1 MPFYLPKS
9 LGKLVKLINLGVF
22 SLMVKITDKS
32 AENMDL
38 THVDDQK
45 VFLNKSGE
53 GLNEAGENTQGG
65 DSFKEL
71 YEESLKTYQEGEIV
85 RGEIVQI
92 DKEFVLV
99 DIGYKSEGQIR
110 IAEFIDLEG
119 QLTIK
124 VGDKVDVLLV
134 RKENKEGRIILSKE
148 KVARV
153 KIWDEVEEAYRK
165 RDTIR
170 GKIVSQV
177 KGGLFVDIGIPA
189 FLPGSQADLRP
200 IKDLGTLIGMEYD
213 FRVLKYE
220 KDQRNIVLSR
230 RAALE
235 AERKALREKTLGLLE
250 KDAILEGIVSNI
262 TGYGLFIDLGGIDGL
277 VHITDIAWRKVGHPS
292 EIYQIGDKVAVK
304 ILNFDRERKKISLGI
319 KQLTPDPWSMAQEK
333 YPVGARVK
341 GNIANLKEYG
351 AFVEVEKG
359 IEGLIHVS
367 EMSWTGNIKHPSQ
380 ILNVGNTVEAM
391 VLNLD
396 VSKRRISLSIKQLEP
411 NPWDTIAENYPLG
424 AIIEGKIKNIT
435 DFGIFIGIAEGIDGL
450 VHISDISWT
459 KKINHPSE
467 LYKKGDQAQAVIL
480 YIDKENERFSLGIK
494 QLTPDPW
501 DDIPEKYKSGTR
513 INGTVTSITDF
524 GVFVELEEGIEGL
537 IHISQLPKD
546 KQSKP
551 LKGFQ
556 IKDEIEAEVVNVS
569 QEDKRI
575 GLSIRKLEER
585 SGKNIQKSYVNNR
598 EQATSNLGEVLKEKI
613 MDLQPQASLDSQEPD
628 PHESAESESDTQDGS
643 ADSSSVKSQSE
654 ETNSI

>member
-1 MPFYLPKS
+1 
-9 LGKLVKLINLGVF
+9 
-22 SLMVKITDKS
+22 MVKKTDES

-38 THVDDQK
+38 THADGQK
-45 VFLNKSGE
+45 VFPNKSGE
-53 GLNEAGENTQGG
+53 GLNETGENIQGG

-71 YEESLKTYQEGEIV
+71 YEESLKTFQEGKVV

-124 VGDKVDVLLV
+124 VGDRVDVLLV
-134 RKENKEGRIILSKE
+134 RKEDKEGRVILSKE

-153 KIWDEVEEAYRK
+153 KVWDEVEEAYRK
-165 RDTIR
+165 RETIR
-170 GKIVSQV
+170 GKIIFQV
-177 KGGLFVDIGIPA
+177 KGGLSVDIGIPA

-200 IKDLGTLIGMEYD
+200 IRDLGTLVGMEYD

-220 KDQRNIVLSR
+220 RHERNIVLSR

-262 TGYGLFIDLGGIDGL
+262 TGYGLFIDLGGLDGL

-304 ILNFDRERKKISLGI
+304 ILSFDRERKKVSLGI

-333 YPVGARVK
+333 YPVGARVE
-341 GNIANLKEYG
+341 GHIVNLKEYG

-380 ILNVGNTVEAM
+380 ILNVGNIVEAM
-391 VLNLD
+391 VLSLD

-585 SGKNIQKSYVNNR
+585 SGKDVHKSYVNNQ

-613 MDLQPQASLDSQEPD
+613 KDLQPQALLDSQEPE
-628 PHESAESESDTQDGS
+628 PHESAESESDTQGGS

-654 ETNSI
+654 KTNCI

>member
-1 MPFYLPKS
+1 
-9 LGKLVKLINLGVF
+9 
-22 SLMVKITDKS
+22 MVKKTDES

-38 THVDDQK
+38 THADGQK
-45 VFLNKSGE
+45 FLLDKSGE
-53 GLNEAGENTQGG
+53 GLHETGENIQGG

-71 YEESLKTYQEGEIV
+71 YEESLKTIQEGKVI
-85 RGEIVQI
+85 RGEIIQI

-110 IAEFIDLEG
+110 ITEFIDLEG

-124 VGDKVDVLLV
+124 VGDRVDVLLV
-134 RKENKEGRIILSKE
+134 RKEDKEGRVILSKE
-148 KVARV
+148 KVTRV

-165 RDTIR
+165 HGTIR
-170 GKIVSQV
+170 GKIISQV
-177 KGGLFVDIGIPA
+177 KGGLSVDIGIPA
-189 FLPGSQADLRP
+189 FLPGSHADLRP
-200 IKDLGTLIGMEYD
+200 IRDLGTLVGMEYD

-220 KDQRNIVLSR
+220 KHLGNIVLSR

-262 TGYGLFIDLGGIDGL
+262 TDYGLFIDLGGIDGL
-277 VHITDIAWRKVGHPS
+277 AHITDIAWRKVGHPS
-292 EIYQIGDKVAVK
+292 EIYQIGDKVMVK
-304 ILNFDRERKKISLGI
+304 ILSFDIERKKVSLGI

-341 GNIANLKEYG
+341 GHIVSLKEYG
-351 AFVEVEKG
+351 AFVEVEQG

-380 ILNVGNTVEAM
+380 ILNVGNIVEAM
-391 VLNLD
+391 VLSIG
-396 VSKRRISLSIKQLEP
+396 VSKRRISLSMKQLEP

-424 AIIEGKIKNIT
+424 AVIEGNIKNIT
-435 DFGIFIGIAEGIDGL
+435 DFGIFIGIGEGIDGL

-459 KKINHPSE
+459 QKINHPSE
-467 LYKKGDQAQAVIL
+467 LYKKGDTVQAVIL
-480 YIDKENERFSLGIK
+480 DIDKENERFSLGIK

-501 DDIPEKYKSGTR
+501 EGIPDKYKRGTR
-513 INGTVTSITDF
+513 VSGTVTSITDF

-585 SGKNIQKSYVNNR
+585 SGKDIHKSYVNNQK
-598 EQATSNLGEVLKEKI
+598 QATSNLGEVLKEKI
-613 MDLQPQASLDSQEPD
+613 KDLQPQALLDSQEPE
-628 PHESAESESDTQDGS
+628 PHESAESESDTQVGS

-654 ETNSI
+654 KTNCI